1 MFNSSKFS
9 IFRPYLAGTPPQ
21 KNNLPIIC
29 PSKIHRPICPIS
41 PNIYLRFTAPGR
53 LGGRASLYGGQLPT
67 CVQRAAMPE
76 PRARKFYGATWQL
89 PQVSSYTAMFLMFF
103 FATYISDYIMLR
115 HVKSDCGIKDDPIQY
130 SPRCPGF
137 KSWGLGRHKR
147 RVPKRTVRG
156 SRSHYPLYFYSSPQ
170 KDRQVGSSWKL
181 EIMGNTSSIPSNR
194 STFVSFLKAAIHL
207 PSITVPSCILGWTCW
222 MLLWFALAVSARKQ
236 KKPCA
241 ECCSH
246 WPTYPR

>member
-1 MFNSSKFS
+1 MRPACSNAGAQGQEVLWSNLTATPS
-9 IFRPYLAGTPPQ
+9 I
-21 KNNLPIIC
+21 IIYR
-29 PSKIHRPICPIS
+29 HV
-41 PNIYLRFTAPGR
+41 FD
-53 LGGRASLYGGQLPT
+53 
-67 CVQRAAMPE
+67 V
-76 PRARKFYGATWQL
+76 
-89 PQVSSYTAMFLMFF
+89 F
-103 FATYISDYIMLR
+103 FATYISDYIMLH

-207 PSITVPSCILGWTCW
+207 PSITVPSCILG
-222 MLLWFALAVSARKQ
+222 
-236 KKPCA
+236 
-241 ECCSH
+241 
-246 WPTYPR
+246 